1 MFKKLFKKVKDIAG
15 DISPYSGLIASAFGL
30 GPLYSTLIGA
40 GVPLLAGKGGKE
52 ALAGGIGGYFGGKTF
67 GSKAA
72 GDFISP
78 MDILTNKGVNIGG
91 TGGIS
96 GKGRELAFQ
105 RLKDAAAFSGLDD
118 KNPFKYAPGVFGA
131 LGFAG
136 GLGAFDQDPLPEI
149 AQFQYNPDDNPFIG
163 VNEKYI
169 SDAKSAM
176 QPNEDVFEFLK
187 RIGRLPTSAFSKDGN
202 RMKFETGRSTGATA
216 GMPVKETPSTQE
228 KITQMVTMALRDP
241 NRAESREFQFNL
253 TTQEKDDIA
262 KSIARDL
269 GISSDST
276 DFENIYSMVI
286 DADQAESIRRKT
298 SLQAFPQ
305 FLEMFGIGK
314 ADGGGISNFA
324 QGGMPMLDG
333 PNVVGGD
340 VINPM
345 GGRIMGQG
353 AGREDLLD
361 GKIVDPITGR
371 TQDIMVSNN
380 EHVIPKY
387 SLFALGGGDTEK
399 GQQMMDNLREKTRP
413 MAEQMGYDFQGAED
427 GSMNYAPVLAK
438 EGKETA
444 MSVPS
449 MNIQEIIQKMMAQGK
464 SIQEIMAIMSKLN
477 TGMPKQKR
485 PMMAQDGMETDKFNV
500 SGLATI
506 MKGLEDAKQIDRMI
520 S

>member
-72 GDFISP
+72 GTYVSP
-78 MDILTNKGVNIGG
+78 MEILAGKNVNFGG
-91 TGGIS
+91 TGGMQSARDI
-96 GKGRELAFQ
+96 AFE
-105 RLKDAAAFSGLDD
+105 RLKEAGSFSNLDD
-118 KNPFKYAPGVFGA
+118 KNPFKYAPAVFGG

-163 VNEKYI
+163 VSEKYI
-169 SDAKSAM
+169 SDAQSAM

-187 RIGRLPTSAFSKDGN
+187 RIGRLPTGAFSKDGN
-202 RMKFETGRSTGATA
+202 RMKFETGRSTGAA
-216 GMPVKETPSTQE
+216 GGMPVKETPSTQE
-228 KITQMVTMALRDP
+228 KITQMVTMALRNP

-380 EHVIPKY
+380 EHVIPEY

-427 GSMNYAPVLAK
+427 GSMNYSPVLAK